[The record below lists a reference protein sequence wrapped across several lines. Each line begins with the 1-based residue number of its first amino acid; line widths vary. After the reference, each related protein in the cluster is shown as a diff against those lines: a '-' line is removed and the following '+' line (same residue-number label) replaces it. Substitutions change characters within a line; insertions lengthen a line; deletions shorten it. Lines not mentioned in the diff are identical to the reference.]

1 MRNPRTL
8 MSYISNK
15 SIVAKTFLSYSFA
28 LAILLAVASLSSGCA
43 NGYQTGA
50 NGKTFDDLVGSPDRT
65 GSGGGSY

>member
-1 MRNPRTL
+1 

-43 NGYQTGA
+43 NGLQIDTS
-50 NGKTFDDLVGSPDRT
+50 GKKFEDYVAKPASGDTA
-65 GSGGGSY
+65 GGGY